1 MATNIVCFV
10 ECPFL
15 ALGYWVVWPIS
26 DPVEYDDTESVEFD
40 DTESVLVRSSKA
52 AKRFFKA
59 SSTIFIIICPI
70 SIAFFVLAREGV
82 IEAGL
87 SLLVR
92 NITAFK
98 DYFLKRCT
106 DTSSSRDSMC
116 YALPSRVSSTEK
128 YK

>member
-1 MATNIVCFV
+1 MATNILCFV

-15 ALGYWVVWPIS
+15 ALGYWVVWSLS
-26 DPVEYDDTESVEFD
+26 DSVEFD
-40 DTESVLVRSSKA
+40 DTESVLVRPSKA
-52 AKRFFKA
+52 AEQFFEA
-59 SSTIFIIICPI
+59 SSSIFIIICPI
-70 SIAFFVLAREGV
+70 SIAFFVLARKGV

-106 DTSSSRDSMC
+106 DTSSSSDSMC

-128 YK
+128 YR